1 MKKMLDEVVHDSGL
15 LFAVADCAVNLF
27 ARLDQIQ
34 FDCPFDGCTAI
45 IDIELAEDALG
56 MGADR
61 AYSDYE
67 FTSDLWH
74 GKLRLKQAEYFVLT
88 LTEWLDQ
95 F

>member
-1 MKKMLDEVVHDSGL
+1 MKKTLDEVVHDSGS

-34 FDCPFDGCTAI
+34 FSCPFDSRTTI
-45 IDIELAEDALG
+45 IDAEFAEYTLG

-67 FTSDLWH
+67 FTSDLWR
-74 GKLRLKQAEYFVLT
+74 GKLRLKQAEYFEFT
-88 LTEWLDQ
+88 LAE
-95 F
+95 